1 MKKILS
7 VILALAMIFALCA
20 VCASADVETCQKGK
34 LIMATNAAFP
44 PYEFISD
51 EDGETIV
58 GVDAEIAGLI
68 AEKLGLEL
76 VIEDIEFASIVSG
89 VQQGKFDIGMAG
101 MTVTEER
108 LQNVDFSSTYAQGV
122 QSVIVAEG
130 SDIKSVD
137 DLAGKMIGVQEST
150 TGHIYCE
157 DDFGVDNVTA
167 YSTGASAVEALKQRT
182 VLGKYAEENGIE
194 LTEEDLSE
202 IDEAY
207 AGLDETAKGYGYS
220 DANAFLSTN
229 YGLGVNKEVSKAMDL
244 ESALAQKA
252 INAYSETV
260 EISNAEIEERYPS
273 VNIRHILVKA
283 EADESGVYTDE
294 AKEAA
299 KAKAEEIYEEWK
311 AGDATEESFAA
322 LAEKYSE
329 DEGSN
334 TNGGL
339 YENVLQGQMVEE
351 FDAFCFEDGRK
362 AGDTGVV
369 YGESAAY
376 AGYHVM
382 YFSGKGDPANN
393 ETGRQNLLS
402 EKCAEWLE
410 ELASAV
416 EVTYEDAYK
425 FVGKN

>member
-157 DDFGVDNVTA
+157 DDFGADNVTA
-167 YSTGASAVEALKQRT
+167 YSTGASAVEALKK
-182 VLGKYAEENGIE
+182 GKVDCVVIDNNPAKAFVEANKGLMILDTAYAEEDYAICTSKENPE
-194 LTEEDLSE
+194 LTKA
-202 IDEAY
+202 IDEALVELIEN
-207 AGLDETAKGYGYS
+207 GSVQEVLDKY
-220 DANAFLSTN
+220 
-229 YGLGVNKEVSKAMDL
+229 
-244 ESALAQKA
+244 
-252 INAYSETV
+252 I
-260 EISNAEIEERYPS
+260 
-273 VNIRHILVKA
+273 KA
-283 EADESGVYTDE
+283 E
-294 AKEAA
+294 
-299 KAKAEEIYEEWK
+299 
-311 AGDATEESFAA
+311 
-322 LAEKYSE
+322 
-329 DEGSN
+329 
-334 TNGGL
+334 
-339 YENVLQGQMVEE
+339 
-351 FDAFCFEDGRK
+351 
-362 AGDTGVV
+362 
-369 YGESAAY
+369 
-376 AGYHVM
+376 
-382 YFSGKGDPANN
+382 
-393 ETGRQNLLS
+393 
-402 EKCAEWLE
+402 
-410 ELASAV
+410 
-416 EVTYEDAYK
+416 
-425 FVGKN
+425 

>member
-1 MKKILS
+1 MSASTEKKLRQAAREAGTDKKAN
-7 VILALAMIFALCA
+7 ALKE
-20 VCASADVETCQKGK
+20 ETEKKAKEK
-34 LIMATNAAFP
+34 LKWTIG
-44 PYEFISD
+44 I
-51 EDGETIV
+51 IV
-58 GVDAEIAGLI
+58 GVAAVALILLLSALKSPARYVDKAALTVGDKSYTTAEVNYSYGTQYSNFVNSYGSYASIFGLNTKYGI
-68 AEKLGLEL
+68 NGLE
-76 VIEDIEFASIVSG
+76 SQPCS
-89 VQQGKFDIGMAG
+89 M
-101 MTVTEER
+101 MEE
-108 LQNVDFSSTYAQGV
+108 G
-122 QSVIVAEG
+122 G
-130 SDIKSVD
+130 SWKDYF
-137 DLAGKMIGVQEST
+137 ME
-150 TGHIYCE
+150 
-157 DDFGVDNVTA
+157 
-167 YSTGASAVEALKQRT
+167 SAVEALKQRT

-311 AGDATEESFAA
+311 AGDATEDSFAA

>member
-1 MKKILS
+1 MSASTEKKLRQAAREAGTDKKAN
-7 VILALAMIFALCA
+7 ALKEENEKKA
-20 VCASADVETCQKGK
+20 K
-34 LIMATNAAFP
+34 
-44 PYEFISD
+44 
-51 EDGETIV
+51 
-58 GVDAEIAGLI
+58 
-68 AEKLGLEL
+68 EKLKWTIGIIIGVAAAALILLLGALKSPSRHVDKAALTIGDKSYTTAEVNYSYGTQYTNFVNSYGSYASIFGLNTQYGINGLE
-76 VIEDIEFASIVSG
+76 SQPCS
-89 VQQGKFDIGMAG
+89 M
-101 MTVTEER
+101 MEEGGTWK
-108 LQNVDFSSTYAQGV
+108 DYFM
-122 QSVIVAEG
+122 EG
-130 SDIKSVD
+130 
-137 DLAGKMIGVQEST
+137 
-150 TGHIYCE
+150 
-157 DDFGVDNVTA
+157 
-167 YSTGASAVEALKQRT
+167 AVEALKQRT

-207 AGLDETAKGYGYS
+207 ASLDETAKGYGYS
-220 DANAFLSTN
+220 DADAFLSTN

-283 EADESGVYTDE
+283 EADENGAYTDE

-311 AGDATEESFAA
+311 AGEATEESFAA

-382 YFSGKGDPANN
+382 YFSGKADPANN

-416 EVTYEDAYK
+416 EVTYEDAYE